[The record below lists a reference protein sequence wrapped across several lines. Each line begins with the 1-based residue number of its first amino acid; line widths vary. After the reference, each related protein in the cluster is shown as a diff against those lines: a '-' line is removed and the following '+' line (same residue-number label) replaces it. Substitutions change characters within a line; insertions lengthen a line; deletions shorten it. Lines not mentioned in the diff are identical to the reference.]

1 MNAFKRKIS
10 NCLWENKTKVNN
22 NLLILTITFA
32 NIEAPIFGQEK
43 NPDPERVHFK
53 ISLWAFDTSALNM
66 SLGKP
71 KTRDLIEPQCISL

>member
-1 MNAFKRKIS
+1 MNAFKRKIA

-32 NIEAPIFGQEK
+32 NIEAPIFDQEK

-71 KTRDLIEPQCISL
+71 KTRDLY